1 MKHLTEL
8 NGRTVEFAE
17 FSIRNGRSV
26 LDAFARDPEE
36 GAFTLLV
43 ASLRYADDGS
53 PVFASIDEVYD
64 QPFRLR
70 ERLGY
75 LASKCAFINGLRNDD
90 PDAKVADDAQPNGHA
105 EGQGERPSL

>member
-1 MKHLTEL
+1 MNHLTEL
-8 NGRTVEFAE
+8 NGRAVKFAE
-17 FSIRNGRSV
+17 FTIRNGRSV
-26 LDAFARDPEE
+26 LDAFARDAEE

-53 PVFASIDEVYD
+53 AVFTSIEEVYD

-90 PDAKVADDAQPNGHA
+90 PDAKVADDARPNGHA
-105 EGQGERPSL
+105 EGEATRPSP